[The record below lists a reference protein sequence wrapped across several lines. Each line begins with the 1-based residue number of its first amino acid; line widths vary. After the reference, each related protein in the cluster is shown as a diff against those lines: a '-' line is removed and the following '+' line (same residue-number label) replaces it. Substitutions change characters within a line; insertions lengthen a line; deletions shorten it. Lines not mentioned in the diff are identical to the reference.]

1 MQVEIQPAFLKAEPR
16 SSANVFSLST
26 PQKKLKNSFL
36 ISFKKFHVTRLNRA
50 GSNKIYEINRL
61 KSFFFE
67 LADQPQSTN
76 NIHLKIYTNDYHIK
90 STPISYNST
99 SLLPN
104 IKFQVS
110 TMLTHFFSHQ
120 YVIPRRIQQKYFQL
134 IRSKLLDRID
144 MIKSR
149 GNNTQR

>member
-1 MQVEIQPAFLKAEPR
+1 MQVEIQPAFLKAEPCG
-16 SSANVFSLST
+16 SANVFSLST

-36 ISFKKFHVTRLNRA
+36 VSFKKFHVTHPNQA

-67 LADQPQSTN
+67 LADQPQSIN
-76 NIHLKIYTNDYHIK
+76 DIHLKIYTNDYHMK
-90 STPISYNST
+90 STLISYNST
-99 SLLPN
+99 SLFPN

-120 YVIPRRIQQKYFQL
+120 YIIP
-134 IRSKLLDRID
+134 
-144 MIKSR
+144 
-149 GNNTQR
+149 